1 MNAFA
6 KRWRLLNSRSLARP
20 SANKIAADRFA
31 ANVLPVIRQ
40 IQKTGATSN
49 QAIAVQLNERGIK
62 TARGGRWAHVQVGAI
77 LGRA

>member
-1 MNAFA
+1 VRVKGAA
-6 KRWRLLNSRSLARP
+6 
-20 SANKIAADRFA
+20 ANKVAADRFA

-40 IQKTGATSN
+40 IQKMGAMSN
-49 QAIAVQLNERGIK
+49 QAIALLNERGIK